1 MTHPVLKFEEMRREA
16 MNNTDLVI
24 LKQLCDPKM
33 IYRHST
39 GAIDNLTEY
48 LQKLETKQ
56 VKYSNVEFKDMT
68 VISPA
73 LGDHKIALVM
83 GHMFADVTKPTEN
96 IKISSHFQTTW
107 TQIGNEWKL
116 LSVHSASMGH

>member
-16 MNNTDLVI
+16 MNNTDLVT
-24 LKQLCDPKM
+24 LKQLCDPKL
-33 IYRHST
+33 I
-39 GAIDNLTEY
+39 Y

>member
-1 MTHPVLKFEEMRREA
+1 MTHPVMQFEEMRREA

-73 LGDHKIALVM
+73 LGDHKIVLVM

>member
-1 MTHPVLKFEEMRREA
+1 MTHPVLQFEEMRREA
-16 MNNTDLVI
+16 MNHTDLAT
-24 LKQLCDPKM
+24 LKKLCDPKM

-39 GAIDNLTEY
+39 GAIDDLTQY
-48 LQKLETKQ
+48 LEKLETNQ
-56 VKYSNVEFKDMT
+56 VKYSNVVFQDMT

-73 LGDHKIALVM
+73 LGDHKIAVVM

-96 IKISSHFQTTW
+96 IKIRSHFQTVW

-116 LSVHSASMGH
+116 LTVHSASIGH

>member
-1 MTHPVLKFEEMRREA
+1 MTHPVLQYEEKRRAA
-16 MNNTDLVI
+16 MDTTDLDALRQI
-24 LKQLCDPKM
+24 CDPAM

-39 GAIDNLTEY
+39 GAVDDLTQY
-48 LQKLETKQ
+48 IGKLETKQ
-56 VKYSNVEFKDMT
+56 VKYSNVVFKDMT
-68 VISPA
+68 VILPQ
-73 LGDHKIALVM
+73 LGQANVVLVM